1 MKVELL
7 RAIAPCEER
16 EQRQAIG
23 LAQGQPR
30 RERRLAPHVGAR
42 HLARPLS
49 AHPLREPRA
58 VELGGQQEGR
68 RDRWEVDRWE
78 VGTGHVRG
86 GVCGARGAE
95 RRTCAISAG
104 SGRSMRSRT
113 TESRAPPARLM
124 LNRSMCTRTN
134 EASEAS
140 IAARFSS
147 RMRPH
152 HMVASLQP
160 DTSRRTVTPAAAS
173 AAAHGACTKGPRSVH
188 LSTPSNTSKST
199 PTVRPLEALHV
210 AMCSVPSTV
219 SVILPWTKRS
229 GTGRNCALIERRGAE
244 TRLKLRQGSPRTCA
258 EKRRR
263 RLVWA
268 ARQTVCAAGAHGRAG
283 KEGRG

>member
-1 MKVELL
+1 MWA
-7 RAIAPCEER
+7 RATLHARSARTHFVSR
-16 EQRQAIG
+16 EQ
-23 LAQGQPR
+23 
-30 RERRLAPHVGAR
+30 
-42 HLARPLS
+42 S
-49 AHPLREPRA
+49 NC
-58 VELGGQQEGR
+58 GGSR
-68 RDRWEVDRWE
+68 
-78 VGTGHVRG
+78 RG
-86 GVCGARGAE
+86 GGIGGRWIGGRWVPGMCGAECAAGARGAE
-95 RRTCAISAG
+95 RRACAISAG